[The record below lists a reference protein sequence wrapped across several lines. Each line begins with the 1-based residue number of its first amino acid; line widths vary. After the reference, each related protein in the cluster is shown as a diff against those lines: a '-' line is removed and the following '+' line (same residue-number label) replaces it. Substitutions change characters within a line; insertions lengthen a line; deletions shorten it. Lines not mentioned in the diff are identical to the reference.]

1 MTPYTALLNEVLPE
15 VLGCPNITAERA
27 IRDSAIE
34 FFDAT
39 LGYKVDQGPIS
50 VTLGVETINL
60 SVPADTRLV
69 QVLRAQM
76 GRRPLSRI
84 TREQLMTSG
93 TSWQTDTGTPTAVV
107 YGTETSIRLLPIPDQ
122 TPTEQLFLQFA
133 VTPSR
138 TSTQIPTPLVERYF
152 REICTGAKSS
162 LMLMMQ
168 KDWSNEKMG
177 VAYRNMYER
186 MISEACLTES
196 QDRIA
201 AQARVRLRRVA

>member
-1 MTPYTALLNEVLPE
+1 MLYSALLNEVLPE
-15 VLGCPNITAERA
+15 VPGCPDVTAERA

-39 LGYKVDQGPIS
+39 LAYKVDQGPVS
-50 VTLGVETINL
+50 LTPNVPTIDL
-60 SVPADTRLV
+60 SIPAGTRLV
-69 QVLRAQM
+69 QLLRAQL
-76 GRRPLSRI
+76 GRRRLTAI

-93 TSWQTDTGTPTAVV
+93 TAWQTDVGMPTAVV
-107 YGTETSIRLLPIPDQ
+107 YGTDSSIRLLPIPDR
-122 TPTEQLFLQFA
+122 TPEEQLFLHFA

-138 TSTQIPTPLVERYF
+138 GSAQVSAALGERYF
-152 REICTGAKSS
+152 REIVAGAKSR
-162 LMLMMQ
+162 LMLMLQ

-186 MISEACLTES
+186 MISEACLTEA

-201 AQARVRLRRVA
+201 AQTRVRLRRVA